1 MSDRRPP
8 RLRPGAAPQ
17 TPLNE
22 AMRAVKPA
30 FAVMLAFSLF
40 SNLLKLTIP
49 LYMLQIIDRVLSSGS
64 EDTLLY
70 LTLIAA
76 LALVVASTLLAVQK
90 VIQNRIGQWLEERLF
105 RPVLTASLD
114 GQLVGRS
121 MGSQAVRDLSMVRQ
135 FISSQGLATLLDA
148 PWTPIF
154 ILVIFLLHTW
164 LGLLTVAAAILLLL
178 LAGINDILIRNRQMA
193 AQAQSNR
200 LFQEVERGS
209 HNAAIIHAMGLLDA
223 FLARLDTIRRS
234 ARDDDER
241 VNERNASITGLTR
254 FIRQLA
260 QVLTYATG
268 AYLVLEGEVTSGV
281 MIAGAIL
288 LSLAL
293 SPVDQAISAWR
304 GMVNTWQ
311 ARGRIQQQLAAVDA
325 RADVPYEAPRPEGH
339 LVLQQA
345 LFMPQGRGRPVLRP
359 LSFEVRPGEMLGV
372 LGPSSSG
379 KSTLLRML
387 VGVVAP
393 TGGSVRLDNAD
404 LHRQLSGDIGRHIG
418 YLPQDPMLFHASI
431 ADNIARLEPAT
442 REGRN
447 SAVVE
452 AARMANIDSAIIELP
467 DRYETIVDNDTLIL
481 SRSERQRIALARALY
496 GRPRLIVLDE
506 PATFLDRSSEAAL
519 IENLAQL
526 REQGST
532 IVLVSQ
538 RPTLLEIC
546 DRLLLLRDGMIEAY
560 GEPKAVMERL
570 RDNGQG
576 RIERGGGPQR
586 RIALQAVSG
595 PSGNG

>member
-311 ARGRIQQQLAAVDA
+311 ARGRIQQQLAAVAA